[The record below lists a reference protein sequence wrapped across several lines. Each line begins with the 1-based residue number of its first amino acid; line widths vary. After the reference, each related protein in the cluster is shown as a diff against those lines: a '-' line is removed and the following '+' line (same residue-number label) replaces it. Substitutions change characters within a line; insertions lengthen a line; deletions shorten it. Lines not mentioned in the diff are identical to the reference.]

1 MSVSAVGRFS
11 NFEDSSLD
19 RCLFNVR
26 SILIVQC
33 QLLQWYVRDI
43 NLKIDFSKFEAIF
56 QGF

>member
-33 QLLQWYVRDI
+33 QLLRDI